1 MKSQSNSS
9 SGHRDLGRYFCRR
22 CCDAG
27 KGETVLADE
36 RFSFGIYA
44 GMLCDACW
52 AVDGRNHDTDGV
64 VFDPDDAGER
74 LDED

>member
-1 MKSQSNSS
+1 VSCL
-9 SGHRDLGRYFCRR
+9 GHGSLGRYFCRR

-27 KGETVLADE
+27 KGDSVAGAE

-52 AVDGRNHDTDGV
+52 AVDGKNHDTDGV
-64 VFDPDDAGER
+64 TFDPADAGER
-74 LDED
+74 LEEE